1 MTKEELRSLADKV
14 LHPQCQLTPREKK
27 LFYNHF
33 KRYIERVG
41 EILIPTTPEHI
52 LGVLRSQGYWSG
64 VIYRIH
70 LNADGGFSITHRW

>member
-1 MTKEELRSLADKV
+1 MTKKELRSLVDKA
-14 LHPQCQLTPREKK
+14 LHHQDQLTPREKK

-41 EILIPTTPEHI
+41 EILIPTTADHI
-52 LGVLRSQGYWSG
+52 LGVFRSQGYWSG

-70 LNADGGFSITHRW
+70 LNADGDFSATHRW